1 MLMAFNTKDE
11 PQLET
16 VESDGKQYWMTRH
29 GDHTLASWRGE
40 GDSWLYVLVTH
51 CPFRNALA
59 LAQLL
64 RQ

>member
-11 PQLET
+11 PNLDT
-16 VESDGKQYWMTRH
+16 VESNGKKYWMTRH
-29 GDHTLASWRGE
+29 NDHTLASWRGSKD
-40 GDSWLYVLVTH
+40 GWLYVLVTH

-59 LAQLL
+59 LAELM